1 MNDNDLRLTAP
12 DASLYNADLAPL
24 PHAERRWGAF
34 EIFNV
39 WANDIQSLF
48 GYTLAASLFLSY
60 GLNGWAVMAAII
72 LAGLVVM
79 VLVNLT
85 GRPSVKYGIPFP
97 VVVRAS
103 LGVHGANLPA
113 MLRAVIGFFWYGVQT
128 YFASTAVTLL
138 LTALGVPEGG
148 QFLGLSSVAWVA
160 FVVVW
165 AFQLAMFWAGI
176 ERIKHFLNWAG
187 PLVYAVMI
195 VLMGVVWWQAGAS
208 LLPAIGNIFSGNSDA
223 AGSAVGAFFTVV
235 GTMIAY
241 FAAVVINF
249 GDFAR
254 FVKSER
260 AMRLGNWLGLP
271 LNVAVFSF
279 IALII
284 TAGTLALFGEALTNP
299 SDIVG
304 HVDSLPLTIVAALT
318 FFAATVGINLVA
330 NFIPPAYDLSNL
342 FPRRINFRIG
352 GLITALIA
360 FFIGALWVS
369 VISRI
374 GIPGFV
380 NAIGAVIAPF
390 YGIIVIDYYVIR
402 RGRLDVQALFSTAP
416 GSAYYYQNGWNRRA
430 LIAFAVGALFSLAS
444 VWVPALAAL
453 EGFAWLLGASLGGA
467 CYYALMRGHAV
478 STAPSGAP

>member
-24 PHAERRWGAF
+24 PHSERRWGAF

-113 MLRAVIGFFWYGVQT
+113 MLRAVIGIFWYGVQT

-138 LTALGVPEGG
+138 LTALGIPEGG
-148 QFLGLSSVAWVA
+148 QFLGLSSVAWLA
-160 FVVVW
+160 FVIVW
-165 AFQLAMFWAGI
+165 VFQLAMFWAGI
-176 ERIKHFLNWAG
+176 ERIKRFLNWAG

-223 AGSAVGAFFTVV
+223 AGSAVGAFFTVL

-260 AMRLGNWLGLP
+260 AMRLGNLLGLP

-279 IALII
+279 IA
-284 TAGTLALFGEALTNP
+284 
-299 SDIVG
+299 
-304 HVDSLPLTIVAALT
+304 
-318 FFAATVGINLVA
+318 
-330 NFIPPAYDLSNL
+330 
-342 FPRRINFRIG
+342 
-352 GLITALIA
+352 

-369 VISRI
+369 VISQI

-402 RGRLDVQALFSTAP
+402 RGHLDVQALFSTAP
-416 GSAYYYQNGWNRRA
+416 GSAYYYQNGWNRRGLA
-430 LIAFAVGALFSLAS
+430 AFAIGALFSLAS

-453 EGFAWLLGASLGGA
+453 EGFAWLLGAGLGGA
-467 CYYALMRGHAV
+467 CYYALMRGQV
-478 STAPSGAP
+478 STPAEVAQ